1 MILCVLKWILHE
13 RSHFHPTI
21 YVLSCGEKLS
31 PKTTFVEKND
41 KYEVWVVAI
50 NWIIVYLPSSC
61 CVPFHKFSCRW
72 RSWRQRWQRWRR
84 RRTRGSRNCRYA
96 KIKMSDICLEKWYFD
111 IISNEFILLQE
122 HNNDLFNKLEEFE
135 ERYNNQLDVS
145 RWHSF
150 NLLESITNILDSIKN
165 LQQKACNTICWILGP
180 CRTSFK
186 PAL

>member
-1 MILCVLKWILHE
+1 MFEFDDLDLGVWRGETWVRIQACQDGHRGLLT
-13 RSHFHPTI
+13 RG
-21 YVLSCGEKLS
+21 LSWSWPQCWSLGIQNWHIS
-31 PKTTFVEKND
+31 
-41 KYEVWVVAI
+41 VVVTI

-165 LQQKACNTICWILGP
+165 LQQKTCNI
-180 CRTSFK
+180 
-186 PAL
+186 